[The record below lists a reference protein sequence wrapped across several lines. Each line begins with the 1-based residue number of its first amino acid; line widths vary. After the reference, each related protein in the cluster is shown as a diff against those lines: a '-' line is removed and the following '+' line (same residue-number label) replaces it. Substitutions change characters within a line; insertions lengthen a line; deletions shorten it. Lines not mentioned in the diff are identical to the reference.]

1 MEKIY
6 FEPNNPNKL
15 SETNEIHNSPWD
27 GSNISDPPPRI
38 WKMLGSLHV
47 KYNLKYLCIGNRLLG
62 VVVGKIS

>member
-15 SETNEIHNSPWD
+15 TEMNEIHNSPWD
-27 GSNISDPPPRI
+27 GSNISDPLVYGKC
-38 WKMLGSLHV
+38 WALV
-47 KYNLKYLCIGNRLLG
+47 KYNLKYLCIGNILLG

>member
-27 GSNISDPPPRI
+27 GSNISDPPPPPSYMENVGLFACEI
-38 WKMLGSLHV
+38 QLEVSL
-47 KYNLKYLCIGNRLLG
+47 YR
-62 VVVGKIS
+62 

>member
-27 GSNISDPPPRI
+27 GSNISDPPPSYMENVGLFACEI
-38 WKMLGSLHV
+38 QLEVSL
-47 KYNLKYLCIGNRLLG
+47 YR
-62 VVVGKIS
+62 